1 MMHVRHYLVNEQNH
15 CLELLFLLINLIEI
29 FVSLQ
34 QYLFTHVSEQLKRI
48 KSQVKKNKYN
58 D

>member
-1 MMHVRHYLVNEQNH
+1 MMHVRHYLVNEQNNY
-15 CLELLFLLINLIEI
+15 LELLFLLINLIAR
-29 FVSLQ
+29 FVLLQ